1 MGSVEVRVMRV
12 EGRVELGWVLY
23 SSYLYVAVTSWVIQ
37 NDVDIETV
45 TISNLR
51 TQGHKDSVT
60 AAESVKDRLQVVE
73 RRAAGLGYIISA
85 TSIEECYGNVNM
97 IQYVKCVQITISR
110 AVGIEHIVAV

>member
-51 TQGHKDSVT
+51 TQGHKDSIT
-60 AAESVKDRLQVVE
+60 AAESVKDSLQVVE
-73 RRAAGLGYIISA
+73 RRAVALGYIIRV
-85 TSIEECYGNVNM
+85 TSTEECNTMNVNM
-97 IQYVKCVQITISR
+97 TVYMRNVCK
-110 AVGIEHIVAV
+110 

>member
-1 MGSVEVRVMRV
+1 M
-12 EGRVELGWVLY
+12 
-23 SSYLYVAVTSWVIQ
+23 
-37 NDVDIETV
+37 DIETV

-73 RRAAGLGYIISA
+73 RRAAGLGYIISV
-85 TSIEECYGNVNM
+85 INREECYGSVNM

-110 AVGIEHIVAV
+110 AVGIEHIVAG

>member
-60 AAESVKDRLQVVE
+60 AAESVKDRVQVVD
-73 RRAAGLGYIISA
+73 RRAAGLGYIISVI
-85 TSIEECYGNVNM
+85 SREECYSNVN
-97 IQYVKCVQITISR
+97 IKCVQIRIQ
-110 AVGIEHIVAV
+110 G

>member
-1 MGSVEVRVMRV
+1 MHVLENT
-12 EGRVELGWVLY
+12 ELVLY

-73 RRAAGLGYIISA
+73 RRAAGLLISVIN
-85 TSIEECYGNVNM
+85 IEECYGNVNM

-110 AVGIEHIVAV
+110 AVGIEHIVAG